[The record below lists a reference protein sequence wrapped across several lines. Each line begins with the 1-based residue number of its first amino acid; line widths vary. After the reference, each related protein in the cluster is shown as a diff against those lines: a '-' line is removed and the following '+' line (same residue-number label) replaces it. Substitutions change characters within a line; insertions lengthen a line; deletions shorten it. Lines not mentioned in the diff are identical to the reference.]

1 MTSLLSSLAMTQ
13 RSVAQKQP
21 LLPGVTACQWQVGV
35 VAVHSPHHMWVF
47 VSAGAQQPSGIR
59 ASSI

>member
-1 MTSLLSSLAMTQ
+1 MTSLLSSLAMMQ

-21 LLPGVTACQWQVGV
+21 LLPGVTAWQLQLGV
-35 VAVHSPHHMWVF
+35 VAVHSPHHMWVS

-59 ASSI
+59 TSSI